1 MIHPLAKRIVTL
13 IKQDPL
19 RMKVLDCV
27 AQLDLPQ
34 CYVAA
39 GFVRNLVWDH
49 QHGYASPTPFNDI
62 DVIYFDP
69 IDTSYESDLRYEAQL
84 KQRLP
89 ELNWQVRNQAYMHT
103 RNRDERYQGSLDAMS
118 YWPEKET
125 AVAVKQSLNG
135 DIECISSFG
144 LESLFDLQITP
155 NPKRNRDI
163 FDQRVQSKNWLTQW
177 SKLTISHSELA
188 FEFKAKTID

>member
-19 RMKVLDCV
+19 RMQVLNCV

-49 QHGYASPTPFNDI
+49 LHGYAFPTPLNDI

-69 IDTSYESDLRYEAQL
+69 IDTSYESDLRFEAPL

-89 ELNWQVRNQAYMHT
+89 ELNWQVRNQASMHT
-103 RNRDERYQGSLDAMS
+103 RNGDEPYQGSLDAMS

-125 AVAVKQSLNG
+125 AIAVKQSLNG
-135 DIECISSFG
+135 DVECISSFG

-155 NPKRNRDI
+155 NSKRNRDI
-163 FDQRVQSKNWLTQW
+163 FDQRVQSKGWLTQW
-177 SKLTISHSELA
+177 PKLTISHS
-188 FEFKAKTID
+188 

>member
-1 MIHPLAKRIVTL
+1 MIDPLANSIVTL

-19 RMKVLDCV
+19 RMQILDCV
-27 AQLDLPQ
+27 AQLGLPQ

-49 QHGYASPTPFNDI
+49 LHGHASPTPLNDT
-62 DVIYFDP
+62 DVIYFDT
-69 IDTSYESDLRYEAQL
+69 IDTSYESDLRYEALL

-89 ELNWQVRNQAYMHT
+89 ELNWQVRNQACMHT
-103 RNRDERYQGSLDAMS
+103 RNGDEPYQSSLDAMS

-125 AVAVKQSLNG
+125 AVALKQSLTG

-163 FDQRVQSKNWLTQW
+163 FDQRVQSKNWLTHW
-177 SKLTISHSELA
+177 SKLTTSHSELT
-188 FEFKAKTID
+188 FEFKR

>member
-1 MIHPLAKRIVTL
+1 MIDPLANRIITL

-27 AQLDLPQ
+27 AQLNLPQ
-34 CYVAA
+34 CYVSA
-39 GFVRNLVWDH
+39 GFVRNLVWDYLH
-49 QHGYASPTPFNDI
+49 NYASPTPLNDI

-69 IDTSYESDLRYEAQL
+69 IDTSYESDVRYEAQL

-89 ELNWQVRNQAYMHT
+89 ELNWQVRNQAYMHI
-103 RNRDERYQGSLDAMS
+103 RNGDEPYQSSLDAMS

-135 DIECISSFG
+135 DIECIASFD

-155 NPKRNRDI
+155 NPTRSRDI
-163 FDQRVQSKNWLTQW
+163 FDQRVQSKNWLAQW
-177 SKLTISHSELA
+177 PKLTISHS
-188 FEFKAKTID
+188 

>member
-1 MIHPLAKRIVTL
+1 MIHPLANHIITL

-19 RMKVLDCV
+19 RMQVIDCV
-27 AQLDLPQ
+27 SQLDLPQ

-49 QHGYASPTPFNDI
+49 LHGYTSPPPLNDI

-69 IDTSYESDLRYEAQL
+69 IDTSYESDLRYEALL

-89 ELNWQVRNQAYMHT
+89 ELNWQVRNQACMHI
-103 RNRDERYQGSLDAMS
+103 RNGDEPYQGSLDAMS

-125 AVAVKQSLNG
+125 AVAIKQGLTG
-135 DIECISSFG
+135 DIECNSAFG
-144 LESLFDLQITP
+144 LESLFDLKVTP

-163 FDQRVQSKNWLTQW
+163 FDQRVQSKGWLTQW
-177 SKLTISHSELA
+177 PKLTISHR
-188 FEFKAKTID
+188 

>member
-19 RMKVLDCV
+19 RMQVLNCV

-49 QHGYASPTPFNDI
+49 LHGYAFPTPLNDI

-69 IDTSYESDLRYEAQL
+69 MDTSYESVIQYETQL
-84 KQRLP
+84 QERLP
-89 ELNWQVRNQAYMHT
+89 ELNWQVRNQANMHI
-103 RNRDERYQGSLDAMS
+103 RNNDEPYQSSLDAMS

-125 AVAVKQSLNG
+125 AFAVKQNLDG
-135 DIECISSFG
+135 DIECISAFG
-144 LESLFDLQITP
+144 LESLFDLKLTP
-155 NPKRNRDI
+155 NPNRSRDV

-177 SKLTISHSELA
+177 PKLTVGNS
-188 FEFKAKTID
+188 

>member
-1 MIHPLAKRIVTL
+1 MIHPLANSIVTL

-19 RMKVLDCV
+19 RMQVLDCV

-49 QHGYASPTPFNDI
+49 LHDFDSPTPLNDI
-62 DVIYFDP
+62 DVIYFDT

-89 ELNWQVRNQAYMHT
+89 ELNWQVRNQANMHT
-103 RNRDERYQGSLDAMS
+103 RNGDEPYQGSLDAMR

-125 AVAVKQSLNG
+125 TVAVKQSPTG
-135 DIECISSFG
+135 EIECISAFG
-144 LESLFDLQITP
+144 LESLFDLKITP
-155 NPKRNRDI
+155 NPNRSRDV
-163 FDQRVQSKNWLTQW
+163 FDQRVQSKNWLTHW
-177 SKLTISHSELA
+177 PKLTIGCLSLKGSFVA
-188 FEFKAKTID
+188 RTN

>member
-1 MIHPLAKRIVTL
+1 MIHPLANSIVTL

-19 RMKVLDCV
+19 RIQVLYCV

-49 QHGYASPTPFNDI
+49 LHDFDSPTPLNDI
-62 DVIYFDP
+62 DVIYFDT
-69 IDTSYESDLRYEAQL
+69 IDTSYESDLRYEALL

-103 RNRDERYQGSLDAMS
+103 RNGDEPYQGSLDAMS

-163 FDQRVQSKNWLTQW
+163 FDQRVQSKNWLTHW
-177 SKLTISHSELA
+177 SKLTIGCLSLKGSFVA
-188 FEFKAKTID
+188 RTN

>member
-1 MIHPLAKRIVTL
+1 MIHPLANSIVTL

-19 RMKVLDCV
+19 RMKVLSCV
-27 AQLDLPQ
+27 GQLDLPQ

-49 QHGYASPTPFNDI
+49 LHGYASPTPLNDI

-69 IDTSYESDLRYEAQL
+69 IDTSYESDLRYEALL

-103 RNRDERYQGSLDAMS
+103 RNGDEPYQGSLDAMS

-155 NPKRNRDI
+155 NPKRSRDI
-163 FDQRVQSKNWLTQW
+163 FDQRVQSKDWLAQW
-177 SKLTISHSELA
+177 PKLTMSHRQRA
-188 FEFKAKTID
+188 VEFKL

>member
-1 MIHPLAKRIVTL
+1 MIHPLTKRIVTL

-19 RMKVLDCV
+19 RMKVLDYV

-49 QHGYASPTPFNDI
+49 QHGYASPTPLNDI

-69 IDTSYESDLRYEAQL
+69 IDTSYESDLRYEALL

-89 ELNWQVRNQAYMHT
+89 ELNWQVRNQACMHT
-103 RNRDERYQGSLDAMS
+103 RNGDESYQGSLDAMS

-135 DIECISSFG
+135 DIECIASFG

-155 NPKRNRDI
+155 NPKRSRDI
-163 FDQRVQSKNWLTQW
+163 FDQRVQSKGWLTQW
-177 SKLTISHSELA
+177 PKLTISHR
-188 FEFKAKTID
+188 

>member
-1 MIHPLAKRIVTL
+1 MIHPLANHIVTL

-19 RMKVLDCV
+19 RIQVLDCV

-49 QHGYASPTPFNDI
+49 LHGYASPTPLNDI
-62 DVIYFDP
+62 DVIYFDT

-89 ELNWQVRNQAYMHT
+89 ELNWQVRNQANMHT
-103 RNRDERYQGSLDAMS
+103 RNGDEPYQGSLDAMG

-125 AVAVKQSLNG
+125 AVAVKQSLDG

-155 NPKRNRDI
+155 NPKRSRDT
-163 FDQRVQSKNWLTQW
+163 FDQRVQSKDWLTQW
-177 SKLTISHSELA
+177 SKLTISHS
-188 FEFKAKTID
+188 

>member
-1 MIHPLAKRIVTL
+1 MIHPLANSIVTL

-19 RMKVLDCV
+19 RMQVLDCV

-49 QHGYASPTPFNDI
+49 LHDFDSPTPLNDI
-62 DVIYFDP
+62 DVIYFDT

-84 KQRLP
+84 KQRSP
-89 ELNWQVRNQAYMHT
+89 ELNWQVRNQANMHT
-103 RNRDERYQGSLDAMS
+103 RNGDEPYQGSLDAMS

-188 FEFKAKTID
+188 VKLKS

>member
-1 MIHPLAKRIVTL
+1 MIHPLANSIVTL

-19 RMKVLDCV
+19 RMQVLDCV

-49 QHGYASPTPFNDI
+49 LHDFDSPTPLNDI
-62 DVIYFDP
+62 DVIYFDT
-69 IDTSYESDLRYEAQL
+69 IDTSYESGLRYEAQL

-89 ELNWQVRNQAYMHT
+89 ELNWQVRNQANMHT
-103 RNRDERYQGSLDAMS
+103 RNGDEPYQGSLDAMS

-177 SKLTISHSELA
+177 PKLTISHSELA
-188 FEFKAKTID
+188 FEFKR

>member
-1 MIHPLAKRIVTL
+1 MIHPLANRIVTL

-19 RMKVLDCV
+19 RMQVLECV
-27 AQLDLPQ
+27 SQLGLPQ

-49 QHGYASPTPFNDI
+49 LHGYASPTPLNDI

-69 IDTSYESDLRYEAQL
+69 CDTSYESDLRYEALL

-89 ELNWQVRNQAYMHT
+89 ELNWQVRNQACMHT
-103 RNRDERYQGSLDAMS
+103 RNGDKPYQSSLDAMS

-125 AVAVKQSLNG
+125 AVAVKQSLNE

-155 NPKRNRDI
+155 NPNRSRDV
-163 FDQRVQSKNWLTQW
+163 FDQRVQSKNWLTHW
-177 SKLTISHSELA
+177 PKLTIGCLSLKGSFVA
-188 FEFKAKTID
+188 RTN

>member
-1 MIHPLAKRIVTL
+1 MIDPLANSIVTL

-19 RMKVLDCV
+19 RMQILDCV
-27 AQLDLPQ
+27 AQLGLPQ

-49 QHGYASPTPFNDI
+49 LHGYASTTPLNDI
-62 DVIYFDP
+62 DVIYFDT
-69 IDTSYESDLRYEAQL
+69 IDTSYESDLRYEALL

-89 ELNWQVRNQAYMHT
+89 ELNWQVRNQACMHT
-103 RNRDERYQGSLDAMS
+103 RNGDEPYQSSLDAMS

-125 AVAVKQSLNG
+125 AVALKQSLTG

-163 FDQRVQSKNWLTQW
+163 FDQRVQSKNWLTHW
-177 SKLTISHSELA
+177 SKLTTSHSELT
-188 FEFKAKTID
+188 FEFKR

>member
-1 MIHPLAKRIVTL
+1 MIHPLANRIVTL

-19 RMKVLDCV
+19 RMQVLDCV

-39 GFVRNLVWDH
+39 GFVRNLAWDH
-49 QHGYASPTPFNDI
+49 LHDYASPTPLNDI

-69 IDTSYESDLRYEAQL
+69 IDTSYESTLRYEDLL

-89 ELNWQVRNQAYMHT
+89 ELNWQVRNQACMHI
-103 RNRDERYQGSLDAMS
+103 RNGDKPYQSSLEAMS
-118 YWPEKET
+118 FWPEKET
-125 AVAVKQSLNG
+125 AVGIKQKLAG
-135 DIECISSFG
+135 EIECISAFG

-155 NPKRNRDI
+155 NPKRSREI
-163 FDQRVQSKNWLTQW
+163 FDQRVQSKDWLIQW
-177 SKLTISHSELA
+177 PKLTISHR
-188 FEFKAKTID
+188 

>member
-1 MIHPLAKRIVTL
+1 MIDPLANSIVTL

-19 RMKVLDCV
+19 RMQILDCV
-27 AQLDLPQ
+27 AQLGLPQ

-49 QHGYASPTPFNDI
+49 LHGHASPTPLNDI
-62 DVIYFDP
+62 DVIYFDT
-69 IDTSYESDLRYEAQL
+69 IDTSYESDLRYEALL

-89 ELNWQVRNQAYMHT
+89 ELNWQVRNQACMHT
-103 RNRDERYQGSLDAMS
+103 RNGDEPYQSSLDAMS

-125 AVAVKQSLNG
+125 AVALKQSLTG

-163 FDQRVQSKNWLTQW
+163 FDQRVQSKNWLTHW
-177 SKLTISHSELA
+177 SKLTTSHNELT
-188 FEFKAKTID
+188 FEFKR

>member
-1 MIHPLAKRIVTL
+1 MIDPLANSIVTL

-19 RMKVLDCV
+19 RMQILDCV
-27 AQLDLPQ
+27 AQLGLPQ

-49 QHGYASPTPFNDI
+49 LHGHASPTPLNDI
-62 DVIYFDP
+62 DVIYFDT
-69 IDTSYESDLRYEAQL
+69 IDTSYESDLRYEALL

-89 ELNWQVRNQAYMHT
+89 ELNWQVRNQACMHT
-103 RNRDERYQGSLDAMS
+103 RNGDEPYQSSLDAMS

-125 AVAVKQSLNG
+125 AVALKQSLTG

-163 FDQRVQSKNWLTQW
+163 FDQRVQSKNWLTHW
-177 SKLTISHSELA
+177 SKLTTSHSELT
-188 FEFKAKTID
+188 FEFKR

>member
-1 MIHPLAKRIVTL
+1 MIHPLANSIVTL

-19 RMKVLDCV
+19 RMQVLDCV

-49 QHGYASPTPFNDI
+49 LHDFDSPTPLNDI

-69 IDTSYESDLRYEAQL
+69 IDTSYESELRYEAQL

-89 ELNWQVRNQAYMHT
+89 ELNWQVRNQACMHT
-103 RNRDERYQGSLDAMS
+103 RNGDEPYQGSLDAMS

-144 LESLFDLQITP
+144 LDSLFDLQITP

-177 SKLTISHSELA
+177 SKLTISHS
-188 FEFKAKTID
+188 

>member
-1 MIHPLAKRIVTL
+1 MIDPLANSIVTL

-19 RMKVLDCV
+19 RMQILDCV
-27 AQLDLPQ
+27 AQLGLPQ

-49 QHGYASPTPFNDI
+49 LHGHASPTPLNDI
-62 DVIYFDP
+62 DVIYFDT
-69 IDTSYESDLRYEAQL
+69 IDTSYESDLRYEALL

-89 ELNWQVRNQAYMHT
+89 ELNWQVRNQACMHT
-103 RNRDERYQGSLDAMS
+103 RNGDEPYQSSLDAMS

-125 AVAVKQSLNG
+125 AVALKQSLTG

-163 FDQRVQSKNWLTQW
+163 FDQRVQSKNWLTHW
-177 SKLTISHSELA
+177 SKLTTSNSELT
-188 FEFKAKTID
+188 FEFKR

>member
-1 MIHPLAKRIVTL
+1 MIDPLANSIVTL

-19 RMKVLDCV
+19 RMQILDCV
-27 AQLDLPQ
+27 AQLGLPQ

-49 QHGYASPTPFNDI
+49 LHCHASPTPLNDI
-62 DVIYFDP
+62 DVIYFDT
-69 IDTSYESDLRYEAQL
+69 IDTSYESDLRYEALL

-89 ELNWQVRNQAYMHT
+89 ELNWQVRNQACMHT
-103 RNRDERYQGSLDAMS
+103 RNGDEPYQSSLDAMS

-125 AVAVKQSLNG
+125 AVALKQSLTG

-163 FDQRVQSKNWLTQW
+163 FDQRVQSKNWLTHW
-177 SKLTISHSELA
+177 SKLTTSHSELT
-188 FEFKAKTID
+188 FEFKR

>member
-1 MIHPLAKRIVTL
+1 MSEPFANSVVRLT
-13 IKQDPL
+13 KQDPL
-19 RMKVLDCV
+19 RMQILGCV
-27 AQLDLPQ
+27 YQLGLPQ

-49 QHGYASPTPFNDI
+49 LHGYASPTPLNDI

-69 IDTSYESDLRYEAQL
+69 IDTSYESDLRYEAL
-84 KQRLP
+84 LNQRLP
-89 ELNWQVRNQAYMHT
+89 ELNWQVRNQACMHT
-103 RNRDERYQGSLDAMS
+103 RNGDEPYQGSLDAMS

-177 SKLTISHSELA
+177 SKLTISHS
-188 FEFKAKTID
+188 

>member
-19 RMKVLDCV
+19 RMQVLNCV

-49 QHGYASPTPFNDI
+49 LHGYASPTPLNDI

-69 IDTSYESDLRYEAQL
+69 IDTSYESDLRFEAPL

-103 RNRDERYQGSLDAMS
+103 RNGDEPYQSSLDAMS

-125 AVAVKQSLNG
+125 AVAVKQSPTG
-135 DIECISSFG
+135 EIECISAFG
-144 LESLFDLQITP
+144 LESLFDLKITP
-155 NPKRNRDI
+155 NPNRSRDV
-163 FDQRVQSKNWLTQW
+163 FDQRVQSKNWLTHW
-177 SKLTISHSELA
+177 PKLTIGCLSLKGSFVA
-188 FEFKAKTID
+188 RTN

>member
-1 MIHPLAKRIVTL
+1 MIHPLANSIVTL

-19 RMKVLDCV
+19 RMQVLDCV

-49 QHGYASPTPFNDI
+49 LHGYASPTPLNDI

-89 ELNWQVRNQAYMHT
+89 ELNWQVRNQANMHT
-103 RNRDERYQGSLDAMS
+103 RNGDESYQSSLDAMS

-144 LESLFDLQITP
+144 LESLFDLKITP
-155 NPKRNRDI
+155 NPNRSRDV
-163 FDQRVQSKNWLTQW
+163 FEQRVQSKNWLTHW
-177 SKLTISHSELA
+177 PKLTIGCLSLKGSFVA
-188 FEFKAKTID
+188 RTN

>member
-1 MIHPLAKRIVTL
+1 MIHPLANSIVTL

-19 RMKVLDCV
+19 RMQVLDCV
-27 AQLDLPQ
+27 AQLDFPQ

-49 QHGYASPTPFNDI
+49 LHGYASPTPLNDI

-69 IDTSYESDLRYEAQL
+69 IDTSYESDLRYDAQL

-89 ELNWQVRNQAYMHT
+89 ELNWQVRNQANMHT
-103 RNRDERYQGSLDAMS
+103 KNGDESYQSSLDAMS

-163 FDQRVQSKNWLTQW
+163 FDQRVQSKYRLTQW
-177 SKLTISHSELA
+177 SKLTISHS
-188 FEFKAKTID
+188 